1 MRERQQRAELKETSP
16 FVQLDLPEE
25 RKRKNAQVR
34 RAWMDLL
41 VDSILKV
48 FGPDLVVASWI
59 VGSPRIVLRAAESFT
74 RAEIS
79 HAARSFRTLLAESV
93 LQEGPE
99 NLAIYLDGRPFRFSN
114 GRPSKR
120 QRLRQVGVALSL
132 GGKPLGYLGI
142 YTDLDPV
149 VPQGLQGKDL
159 LAEPTEIVQAL
170 RFLWELITSERDRL
184 EAIVNGIIDGIM
196 LLNEE
201 GDILFANQAAYSF
214 LGLKRG
220 ACFSIQ
226 NLSQARNLDISPLLL
241 EAREN
246 EMNVLNRIQKVENP
260 RRILGIHIQRL
271 RNRLRQELGWMVILR
286 DVTAD
291 WEMDRLRK
299 EFIAKITHEL
309 HSPLTVISEGV
320 ALVLEQKAGPINED
334 QERCLTYARDNI
346 RRMERLIDNLLR
358 ITRLEIRD
366 AEVERRRLVN
376 LKRLAQQMA
385 DSYRPLAEAKD
396 LRFLQ
401 VLPDEDL
408 FVRADRDRVTQVFA
422 NLLDNALKYT
432 PSGGA
437 IELGLK
443 KRKNK
448 LVVWVKDTGVG
459 IPESE
464 REKIFRKFYRVD
476 SEENRHKRGHG
487 LGLAIA
493 AEIVQAYGGRI
504 WVKSELGTGS
514 TFQFYLPLAEAAGG
528 TP

>member
-1 MRERQQRAELKETSP
+1 MAEKQRKTQLKKTDQ
-16 FVQLDLPEE
+16 FVQLDLPGESR
-25 RKRKNAQVR
+25 RKSVQVR

-48 FGPDLVVASWI
+48 FGPELIVASWT
-59 VGSPRIVLRAAESFT
+59 VEASRIVLRAAETFSAPEIY
-74 RAEIS
+74 RA
-79 HAARSFRTLLAESV
+79 AQGFKTLLAESAGLEDV
-93 LQEGPE
+93 ADLEVF
-99 NLAIYLDGRPFRFSN
+99 LDGRPFRYSN
-114 GRPSKR
+114 GKLEEG
-120 QRLRQVGVALSL
+120 QELRQVGVALSMN
-132 GGKPLGYLGI
+132 GRPLGYLGI
-142 YTDLDPV
+142 YTLLEPV
-149 VPQGLQGKDL
+149 VPHDLAGKDL

-214 LGLKRG
+214 LGLKKR
-220 ACFSIQ
+220 ACFTIQ
-226 NLSQARNLDISPLLL
+226 NLAQARNLDISPLLL

-271 RNRLRQELGWMVILR
+271 RNHLRQEMGWMIILR
-286 DVTAD
+286 DITAD

-320 ALVLEQKAGPINED
+320 ALVLEQKAGTINED
-334 QERCLTYARDNI
+334 QRRCLTYAKENI

-376 LKRLAQQMA
+376 LRKLAQQMA
-385 DSYRPLAEAKD
+385 DSYRPLAEAKEI
-396 LRFLQ
+396 RFLQ
-401 VLPDEDL
+401 VLPEEDL
-408 FVRADRDRVTQVFA
+408 FVRADRDRMTQVFA

-432 PSGGA
+432 PSGGT

-443 KRKNK
+443 QEGRRAFA
-448 LVVWVKDTGVG
+448 WVRDTGVG
-459 IPESE
+459 IPKGEQK
-464 REKIFRKFYRVD
+464 KIFRKFYRVD
-476 SEENRHKRGHG
+476 SEENRERRGHG

-493 AEIVQAYGGRI
+493 AEIVRGHEGEI
-504 WVKSELGTGS
+504 WVESAPGAGS

-528 TP
+528 TR